1 MMNSLQ
7 YRQCPQRSGIRLAGR
22 FTLLA
27 LITALIPAQFAL
39 AQKVNLDDIAP
50 FEVIYE
56 VGNNLINAGTA
67 QLLLEENNG
76 LWTYSLETEPRGIL
90 RLAGKGHI
98 QEISTMRFATI
109 DDAVV
114 LQPQTY
120 LYRQDDER
128 RRAVDASFNWT
139 ESTVT
144 HVYRGE
150 EKTDTFA
157 KPIIDRLSATLL
169 IMNILREEFEK
180 TTLQVFD
187 TGEIKQV
194 EFIYDGQETLKT
206 PLGQIETIR
215 VINRNAEGG
224 SRATTTWFAPSLDY
238 VPVKIEHRKRNE
250 LVARLTLKR
259 LLNRV
264 SDIEIVRP
272 EQNAETAES
281 DAEK

>member
-1 MMNSLQ
+1 
-7 YRQCPQRSGIRLAGR
+7 
-22 FTLLA
+22 LA